1 MSRIKLKNL
10 LMLTIAGIVNA
21 FGITIFLSPV
31 RLYDSG
37 ISGTSMLL
45 SQKSLMKSA
54 RYCPKPLKA
63 V

>member
-1 MSRIKLKNL
+1 MMKINLKDISVKNIL
-10 LMLTIAGIVNA
+10 LLTIAGIINA
-21 FGITIFLSPV
+21 VGVTIFLAPV

-45 SQKSLMKSA
+45 SQIKIGRA
-54 RYCPKPLKA
+54 H